1 MAGYGNGKGRRFTGL
16 FFAALLL
23 YGFFAVASAH
33 GSEQRVSAIVLR
45 GSVNPASAQYL
56 SRALGEAHADGSVA
70 LLVELDTPGGL
81 VSSLRQMVQDVMAS
95 KIPVI
100 VYVHPSG
107 AQAASAGALLM
118 LSAHVAAM
126 SPGTEIGAAH
136 PVGMGGGEKE
146 SDVMSRKSASD
157 LAAFARSLAEERGR
171 NSRWAEEAVQE
182 SRASSAQEALA
193 AGVIDVV
200 ATDMQALFGAIE
212 GKRVKTAGGEVTI
225 QTARA
230 IIVKIEPTFQEKA
243 LMMLADPN
251 LAYIFF
257 LAGLAGIYFELSNP
271 GSIFPGVAGAISLIL
286 GLYAMQMLPVS
297 ITGIILLVL
306 AAIFIGLELFV
317 TSGGLFAIAGLIALF
332 AGSLMLFSTQGT
344 GIELSLLVFLPV
356 FLVFASAVAGILWVV
371 ARSAARRQISGMEG
385 MIGESATVFRDI
397 SPPLAG
403 KVFLHGELWDAVAD
417 SHVPSGTQVF
427 VKEVNGLQVS
437 VTIKQD

>member
-1 MAGYGNGKGRRFTGL
+1 MNVSGRLLTGLCRLFSSALLLQVL
-16 FFAALLL
+16 FFAAVE
-23 YGFFAVASAH
+23 ADAS
-33 GSEQRVSAIVLR
+33 EKRVSSIELK
-45 GSVNPASAQYL
+45 GSVNPASAQYF
-56 SRALGEAHADGSVA
+56 SRALDKAQADGSHA
-70 LLVELDTPGGL
+70 FLVELDTPGGL
-81 VSSLRQMVQDVMAS
+81 VSSLREMVQDLMAS

-100 VYVHPSG
+100 VYVSPSG
-107 AQAASAGALLM
+107 SQAASAGALLM

-126 SPGTEIGAAH
+126 SPGTETGAAH
-136 PVGMGGGEKE
+136 PVGMGGGDKE
-146 SDVMSRKSASD
+146 SDVMSKKAASD

-200 ATDMQALFGAIE
+200 AADRQALFRAID

-225 QTARA
+225 ETARA
-230 IIVKIEPTFQEKA
+230 VVERIEPAFQEKA

-271 GSIFPGVAGAISLIL
+271 GAVFPGVAGAISLIL
-286 GLYAMQMLPVS
+286 GLYAMQMLPVN
-297 ITGIILLVL
+297 ITGIILIVL

-332 AGSLMLFSTQGT
+332 AGSLMLFSTPGT
-344 GIELSLLVFLPV
+344 GIELSFLVFLPV
-356 FLVFASAVAGILWVV
+356 FLVFASAVGGILWVV
-371 ARSAARRQISGMEG
+371 ARSAARRQVSGTEG

-397 SPPLAG
+397 SPDLAG
-403 KVFLHGELWDAVAD
+403 KVFLHGELWDAVSD
-417 SHVPSGTQVF
+417 SHIPSGTHVF
-427 VKEVNGLQVS
+427 VKEVKGLQVH
-437 VTIKQD
+437 VTTKQG

>member
-1 MAGYGNGKGRRFTGL
+1 MAGFAYGRLCAVFMLIWLSLLFPFRQEYATGQ
-16 FFAALLL
+16 
-23 YGFFAVASAH
+23 VT
-33 GSEQRVSAIVLR
+33 VSRIAIS
-45 GSVNPASAQYL
+45 GSVNPASAQYF
-56 SRALGEAHADGSVA
+56 SRALAEAHADGSVA

-81 VSSLRQMVQDVMAS
+81 VSSLRLMVQDVMAS

-100 VYVHPSG
+100 VYVSPSG

-146 SDVMSRKSASD
+146 GDVMSKKAASD

-171 NSRWAEEAVQE
+171 NSRWAEEAVLE

-212 GKRVKTAGGEVTI
+212 GKMVKTAVGEVTM

-230 IIVKIEPTFQEKA
+230 IVEKIEPTFQEKA

-251 LAYIFF
+251 IAYILF
-257 LAGLAGIYFELSNP
+257 LAGLAGLYFELANP
-271 GSIFPGVAGAISLIL
+271 GAIFPGVAGAVSLLL

-297 ITGIILLVL
+297 ITGVLLLLLGVL
-306 AAIFIGLELFV
+306 FLGLELFV
-317 TSGGLFAIAGLIALF
+317 TSGGVLAIAGLIALF
-332 AGSLMLFSTQGT
+332 AGSLMLFGT
-344 GIELSLLVFLPV
+344 PGSGIELSLFVFLPV
-356 FLVFASAVAGILWVV
+356 FIVFAVAAGAIVRVVMRSSSARQLSGQEGLLGESGRVV
-371 ARSAARRQISGMEG
+371 RQIERTS
-385 MIGESATVFRDI
+385 
-397 SPPLAG
+397 AG
-403 KVFLHGELWDAVAD
+403 KVFVHGELWDAVAGEKL
-417 SHVPSGTQVF
+417 PEGTLVR
-427 VKEVNGLQVS
+427 VTGIKGLQLQ
-437 VTIKQD
+437 VTKTEE